1 MSGVTPEARRGPTDP
16 RRLARQLK
24 RLSALLAALAFGAF
38 WGLAAGHPVGATAG
52 EASAAQPA
60 TTAPVQVNQAT
71 QVPIAAQSSPSPSS
85 SPSRV
90 RSGISN
96 GGSSAPVL
104 SSGSS

>member
-1 MSGVTPEARRGPTDP
+1 VSGVTPEARRGPTDP

-38 WGLAAGHPVGATAG
+38 WSLAAGHPVGVTASQ
-52 EASAAQPA
+52 ASAAQAA
-60 TTAPVQVNQAT
+60 TTAPVQVHQA
-71 QVPIAAQSSPSPSS
+71 PIAAQSTPSPSS
-85 SPSRV
+85 SSSRV